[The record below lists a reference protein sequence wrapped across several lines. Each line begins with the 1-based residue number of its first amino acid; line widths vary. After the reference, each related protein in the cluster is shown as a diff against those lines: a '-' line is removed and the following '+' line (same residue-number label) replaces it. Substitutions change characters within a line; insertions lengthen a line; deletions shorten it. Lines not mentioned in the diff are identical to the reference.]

1 MNCAL
6 NGGGGNY
13 KVAPVY
19 VTNKHN
25 QISTS
30 RIFFEVNLDDPS
42 NWVKVVGV
50 VKSWFKKTRANRKKK
65 T

>member
-1 MNCAL
+1 M
-6 NGGGGNY
+6 GGGNY

-42 NWVKVVGV
+42 N
-50 VKSWFKKTRANRKKK
+50 
-65 T
+65 

>member
-1 MNCAL
+1 MQCLFRIGKQNSYFCHIDEL
-6 NGGGGNY
+6 CLKWGGGNY

-42 NWVKVVGV
+42 N
-50 VKSWFKKTRANRKKK
+50 
-65 T
+65 